1 MEVKNRSELI
11 FLYDIRDANPNGDPL
26 DENKPRIDEETEI
39 NIVTDVRLKRTIRD
53 YLYNFKGYNGLNG
66 KDIFIREKRNENG
79 ELQDSKHRAKDFNND
94 TNKIREQCIDVR
106 LFGGTIPISKTKD
119 GRNKEA
125 SEGDETGGSIT
136 FTGPVQF
143 KFGRSMHKVEIKY
156 VKGTAAFATREG
168 LTQQGF
174 REKYILPYSL
184 ISFYGI
190 INENSAKETKLS
202 EEDVDEMLDAMW
214 NGTKNLIS
222 RTKAGQMPRLF
233 FRVIYRENNYHI
245 GDLDKKITLVKVVDK
260 MQMKE
265 KDDKEIR
272 GISDF
277 KIDLTKLYLTLKNER
292 ERIEKIEIEANQ
304 DVIFLVEGKE
314 YTGRNV
320 IEAFRE
326 LGGILKP
333 LEK

>member
-1 MEVKNRSELI
+1 MEVKNRSEII

-53 YLYNFKGYNGLNG
+53 YLYKYKGYNGLNG
-66 KDIFIREKRNENG
+66 KDIFIRENRNDKG
-79 ELQDSKHRAKDFNND
+79 ELQDSKQRAKDFDND
-94 TNKIREQCIDVR
+94 LNKIREQCIDVR
-106 LFGGTIPISKTKD
+106 LFGGTIPISKPKQ
-119 GRNKEA
+119 N
-125 SEGDETGGSIT
+125 SNDEESGASIT

-156 VKGTAAFATREG
+156 IKGTAAFATKEG
-168 LTQQGF
+168 KTQKGF
-174 REKYILPYSL
+174 REEYILPYSL

-202 EEDVDEMLDAMW
+202 EEDIDEMLDAMW

-222 RTKAGQMPRLF
+222 RTKVGQMPRLL
-233 FRVIYRENNYHI
+233 FRVIYREKNYHI
-245 GDLDKKITLVKVVDK
+245 GDLDKKILLVKAMDK
-260 MQMKE
+260 IQMKE
-265 KDDKEIR
+265 KDDKELR

-277 KIDLTKLYLTLKNER
+277 KIDLTNLYLTLENEK
-292 ERIEKIEIEANQ
+292 ERIERIEIEANQ
-304 DVIFLVEGKE
+304 DVIFLVNGNE

-320 IEAFRE
+320 VEAFKK
-326 LGGILKP
+326 LGGVLKP
-333 LEK
+333 LDK